1 MRTILYSLPASPQ
14 QRNIWFHSM
23 FHSVSYWNY
32 MSVKRFAGEMDLAV
46 LKDALDQ
53 VLKLHSSLRTT
64 FTSNDGEL
72 FQVINDNVEVD
83 NDLFNVEHVDRLLL
97 HGRLAEKAQELLST
111 AFDTEHDLLF
121 RLRVLISKEE
131 YYLIGVFNHLI
142 VDATAINVFWKDL
155 INYYNLIKSSELMQL
170 AGEKERRQ
178 YHEFSTD
185 QAAYLSSDKFKKTK
199 QVWMNEMRLNFN
211 ELQALHYR
219 TRSKALS
226 KEIEL
231 LLPAELA
238 TAARLYAMK
247 NKKVF
252 SSIFLTAY
260 FILLHK
266 YSGQQQV
273 SIGNVTSGRERRR
286 DEEVIGT
293 FANRIIHHQNV
304 DETEELAV
312 FLDQVNRDLMANL
325 KADHELPYDELV
337 RELKFN
343 DKSYSESLIRILFN
357 FMKVVDKSEPL
368 DGMKSLPLEFDGET
382 QHQEIQ
388 FDLKLM
394 VVDSI
399 DEIRIKLTL
408 ACDGIF
414 ADACQ
419 FLLDSY
425 VYILGELLS
434 APGNKIK
441 DIDLFAVSVRY
452 QALSSQARWFHSI
465 SRPFTKLHSF
475 QGQSYAASGQ
485 LNKKSARGQVDAEYY
500 GSFRGRYGSSQ
511 TSGIIAI
518 TAMVAVLLE
527 RYTEQ
532 EDYVLGLQLGQNMVL
547 PVRIDSNERETFGQ
561 LFTRLSGLL
570 IPVVNNR
577 EAAFSLID
585 ADKRAKI
592 NFVVSFDP
600 ESDLKEP
607 VSKPDLLRE
616 ENNQE
621 DLILS
626 FGDSSNDILSYQID
640 YNPGLFSEKTL
651 GKFMVDLSTLFH
663 QVMTFP
669 EQRLKEHSLL
679 TDADRKQLIAQL
691 DHTDVCYPASK
702 TLVNLFEE
710 QLQLSADDIALVFGE
725 EQLSYREL
733 NQRSNQLADYLR
745 VNYQIRPDDLVA
757 VMLERSVEMIIAMLG
772 ILKSGGAYVP
782 IDPEYPQ
789 ERIDFIAEDSAC
801 SVVIDKKVFAA
812 FAAVADQYSVENPSP
827 VNKPE
832 DLCYVIYTSGTTGTP
847 KGVLIEHR
855 NVVCLLKNEA
865 SQFDFDD
872 RDVWTM
878 FHSACFD
885 FSVWEIYGALLF
897 GGKLIMV
904 PGLVTKSP
912 VAYVDLLVK
921 EGVSVLN
928 QTPSSFYNIIEE
940 VASRV
945 DCKLKLRYVI
955 FGGEALAPGRL
966 KQFNDRYPDT
976 RLINMYGITE
986 TTVHVTYKEIGRAE
1000 MESGISN
1007 IGVPL
1012 PVTSCYVLDS
1022 EMNLVPI
1029 GVPGVLYV
1037 GGPGVGRGY
1046 LNREE
1051 LTKERFI
1058 TDPFMTGGRLYYSGD
1073 QVRVLE
1079 NFELEYLGRIDE
1091 QVKVR
1096 GYRIELGEIEA
1107 VLRQYPGIEN
1117 VVVLAKEDE
1126 QGLKELVAYLVGQNN
1141 DDLGEMR
1148 TFLGSRLPAYMIPA
1162 KLVRTDEIPL
1172 TRNGKIDKKSLMAIE
1187 GEEIGTG
1194 EEYVAPKNQIEEA
1207 LLNIWTE
1214 ILKIDKSRISV
1225 TDDFFDLGGDSI
1237 KVLPV
1242 VAKLKAKLN
1251 VSIPID
1257 VVYKNHTI
1265 EKISNYIIE
1274 NRHDIYLETAL
1285 ENEQRIAVKTEFEE
1299 IRKKFI
1305 SSGLI
1310 AEESTEDVFPMS
1322 DIERGMVFESI
1333 LNKDLGVY
1341 HDQFAYQMAVARFDQ
1356 EIYQQAMELLVS
1368 KHAILRTSFKLDTP
1382 FGDVQIVEKEV
1393 DVKVDFEDLSPVP
1406 EEEHPRLVSAYMEL
1420 ELDAYFDISMA
1431 PLWRMKVFQVS
1442 ETEIILVW
1450 QFHHA
1455 IFDGWSNSLFIAE
1468 LKKVYEELLV
1478 NNTYR
1483 PAKLKSDYKEFVT
1496 DQLLVRRNE
1505 KVKSFWLKK
1514 LDKWERLDLFTWK
1527 DTDDEYSASFGS
1539 EYLGLLKK
1547 KATEL
1552 GASVKEVSL
1561 TAYLYTLGLLSQ
1573 SDDLLI
1579 GLITNNRHNAA
1590 DSDRILGCFLNSVPF
1605 RMEMGKILNFEELLK
1620 AVQTRL
1626 SELKYNEKLS
1636 VSEIADLHKSSRRT
1650 ENPFFDVIFNFVDFY
1665 AGYQQEAG
1673 SVNAGRTIDHLVSR
1687 ERTNTWLDLTVNTTG
1702 GALSLTAVLK
1712 KELKCGF
1719 SAERVVSLC
1728 KQTLDFLLYTPE
1740 APIKEC
1746 PFITE
1751 SDLAQ
1756 LTRNLDTTAVAYPDD
1771 KTLVDLFEAQVL
1783 LSPDEVAVAI
1793 GKQQLSYRE
1802 LNARANQLANYLR
1815 TNYNIVPDDLVSIR
1829 LGRSIEIIVSMLAVM
1844 KSGGAYVPIDPDYPE
1859 DRIAFIVADSKCRV
1873 MIDDEALLEFSA
1885 EADQY
1890 SSDNLP
1896 KLNGP
1901 DDLCY
1906 VIYTS
1911 GTTGNPKGALI
1922 EHRNVV
1928 CLLKN
1933 DAFFYDINPGD
1944 AWTLFH
1950 SCCFDISVWEI
1961 YGALL
1966 WGAKLVVV
1974 PAMVAKSPSAFVDLL
1989 IEERVTVLNQTPS
2002 SFYNVIAEIESRDD
2016 CDLKL
2021 RYVICGGESLAAGKL
2036 KGFSKRYPDARL
2048 INMYGITETS
2058 VFSTYK
2064 EIGEEEMESDVSNIG
2079 KSIPLTSCYVLD
2091 KEMNMTPIGIPGV
2104 LYIGGPGVGR
2114 GYLNRADLTKARF
2127 MDNPFRKGERLYDSG
2142 DRVRVLDNFELE
2154 YLGRVDEQ
2162 VKIRGYRIEPGEI
2175 EAVLRQYPGIEKVAV
2190 LAKAGKDHELELVAY
2205 IYGQYNADLGALRK
2219 FLGAGLPAYMVPAAF
2234 VNVDEIPLTK
2244 NGKVDKKALLAIEGA
2259 ELGTAEEYI
2268 APRNEVEERLV
2279 NIWSEVLGINADK
2292 ISVTDDF
2299 FDLGGNSFKALKVYS
2314 QSKLSSGPGVIYR
2327 NSTIEK
2333 YARLFEEEPVAKI
2346 V

>member
-1 MRTILYSLPASPQ
+1 MRTILYSVPASPQ

-23 FHSVSYWNY
+23 FHSVSYWNFI
-32 MSVKRFAGEMDLAV
+32 SAKRFAGEINLAV
-46 LKDALDQ
+46 LKAALDQ
-53 VLKLHSSLRTT
+53 VLKLHGSLRTT
-64 FTSNDGEL
+64 FVSNDGEL
-72 FQVINDNVEVD
+72 FQVINDNLEVD
-83 NDLFNVEHVDRLLL
+83 QDLFNVEHVDRVLL
-97 HGRLAEKAQELLST
+97 HGRFSEKAQDLLST
-111 AFDTEHDLLF
+111 AFDPEHDLLF
-121 RLRVLISKEE
+121 RLRVLISKDE

-142 VDATAINVFWKDL
+142 VDATAINLFWKDL
-155 INYYNLIKSSELMQL
+155 IKYYNLIKSSDTMDA

-185 QAAYLSSDKFKKTK
+185 QASYLSSDKFKKAK

-226 KEIEL
+226 KEIEVA
-231 LLPAELA
+231 LPAELA
-238 TAARLYAMK
+238 GAARLYAMK
-247 NKKVF
+247 NKKIF
-252 SSIFLTAY
+252 SSLFLTAY

-266 YSGQQQV
+266 YSGQQQL

-293 FANRIIHHQNV
+293 FANRIIHHQYVN
-304 DETEELAV
+304 EKEALAA
-312 FLDQVNRDLMANL
+312 FLDQVNNDLMVNL

-337 RELKFN
+337 RALKFN

-357 FMKVVDKSEPL
+357 FMKVVDKGDSL

-382 QHQEIQ
+382 QHQEMQ

-399 DEIRIKLTL
+399 EEVRIKLTL
-408 ACDGIF
+408 ACDGVF
-414 ADACQ
+414 VDACQ

-425 VYILGELLS
+425 VYILGELLN

-441 DIDLFAVSVRY
+441 DIDLFAASAQY
-452 QALSSQARWFHSI
+452 QTLSSQARWFHSI
-465 SRPFTKLHSF
+465 SQPFTKIHSF
-475 QGQSYAASGQ
+475 QGQSYAANGQ
-485 LNKKSARGQVDAEYY
+485 ANKKPVSGEIDAGYY
-500 GSFRGRYGSSQ
+500 GLFRSRYGSSKA
-511 TSGIIAI
+511 SGIIAI
-518 TAMVAVLLE
+518 TAMVAVLLD

-532 EDYVLGLQLGQNMVL
+532 EDYVLGLQLGHKVVL
-547 PVRIDSNERETFGQ
+547 PVRIDSAGHETFGQ

-570 IPVVNNR
+570 IPIVNDPD
-577 EAAFSLID
+577 AAFALLD
-585 ADKRAKI
+585 AAKKAKI
-592 NFVVSFDP
+592 NFVLSFDTDAHRTAP
-600 ESDLKEP
+600 QGDF
-607 VSKPDLLRE
+607 
-616 ENNQE
+616 
-621 DLILS
+621 IWS
-626 FGDSSNDILSYQID
+626 FGDISNDILSYQID
-640 YNPGLFSEKTL
+640 DSPGLFSEKTL
-651 GKFMVDLSTLFH
+651 ERFAVDLRTLFR

-669 EQRLKEHSLL
+669 GQKLKEHSLL
-679 TDADRKQLIAQL
+679 TDDDRRQLIAHL
-691 DHTDVCYPASK
+691 DNTEVAYPTSK

-710 QLQLSADDIALVFGE
+710 QLQLRADHIALVFGE

-745 VNYQIRPDDLVA
+745 VNYKIRPDDLVA
-757 VMLERSVEMIIAMLG
+757 VMLERSVEMIIAMLA

-801 SVVIDKKVFAA
+801 RVVIDKKVFSA
-812 FAAVADQYSVENPSP
+812 FAAVADQYRVENPSP

-855 NVVCLLKNEA
+855 NVVCLLKNDA
-865 SQFDFDD
+865 CLFDFDEQ
-872 RDVWTM
+872 DVWTM

-904 PGLVTKSP
+904 PALVTKSP
-912 VAYVDLLVK
+912 AAYVDLLVK

-940 VASRV
+940 VASRT
-945 DCKLKLRYVI
+945 DCELKLRYVI

-966 KQFNDRYPDT
+966 KKFNDRYSDT

-986 TTVHVTYKEIGRAE
+986 TTVHVTYKEIGTTE

-1007 IGVPL
+1007 IGLPL
-1012 PVTSCYVLDS
+1012 PVTSCYVLDAD
-1022 EMNLVPI
+1022 MNFVPI
-1029 GVPGVLYV
+1029 GVPGILYV

-1117 VVVLAKEDE
+1117 VVVLAKEE
-1126 QGLKELVAYLVGQNN
+1126 ENGLKELVAYLVGQNN
-1141 DDLGEMR
+1141 DDLGDLR

-1172 TRNGKIDKKSLMAIE
+1172 TGNGKIDKKSLMAIV
-1187 GEEIGTG
+1187 GEEIRTG
-1194 EEYVAPKNQIEEA
+1194 EEYVAPKNQIEET

-1214 ILKIDKSRISV
+1214 ILSIDKSRISV

-1285 ENEQRIAVKTEFEE
+1285 ENEQRIAVKTAFDE
-1299 IRKKFI
+1299 IRKQFI

-1310 AEESTEDVFPMS
+1310 VEESTEDVFPMS

-1341 HDQFAYQMAVARFDQ
+1341 HDQFAYQMAIVRFDR
-1356 EIYQQAMELLVS
+1356 EIYQQAMELLVR

-1406 EEEHPRLVSAYMEL
+1406 EQEQQRLVSAYMEL
-1420 ELDAYFDISMA
+1420 ELDTYFEISMA

-1478 NNTYR
+1478 NNAYR
-1483 PAKLKSDYKEFVT
+1483 PEKLRSDYKEFVI
-1496 DQLLVRRNE
+1496 DQLLVRRNQ

-1527 DTDDEYSASFGS
+1527 DTYDEYSASFGS
-1539 EYLGLLKK
+1539 EYLSLLKK

-1552 GASVKEVSL
+1552 GASVKEISL

-1579 GLITNNRHNAA
+1579 GLITNSRHNAA

-1620 AVQTRL
+1620 AVQTRVN
-1626 SELKYNEKLS
+1626 ELKYNEKLS

-1665 AGYQQEAG
+1665 AGYQQETG
-1673 SVNAGRTIDHLVSR
+1673 SVKAARTIDHLLSR
-1687 ERTNTWLDLTVNTTG
+1687 ERTNTWLDLTVNATG

-1719 SAERVVSLC
+1719 SAERVVGLC
-1728 KQTLDFLLYTPE
+1728 KQTLDFLLYAPDV
-1740 APIKEC
+1740 PIKEC
-1746 PFITE
+1746 QFITE
-1751 SDLAQ
+1751 SDLA
-1756 LTRNLDTTAVAYPDD
+1756 LLMRNLDTTAVAYPDD

-1783 LSPDEVAVAI
+1783 LSPDEVAVSI

-1815 TNYNIVPDDLVSIR
+1815 TNYDIVPDDLVSIR
-1829 LGRSIEIIVSMLAVM
+1829 LGRSIEIIVAMLAVL

-1873 MIDDEALLEFSA
+1873 MIDEDALIKFSA

-1896 KLNGP
+1896 KRNGP

-1933 DAFFYDINPGD
+1933 DAFFYDINSGD

-1989 IEERVTVLNQTPS
+1989 VEEGVTVLNQTPS
-2002 SFYNVIAEIESRDD
+2002 SFYNIIAEIESRDV

-2036 KGFSKRYPDARL
+2036 KGFSKRYPDTKL

-2064 EIGEEEMESDVSNIG
+2064 EIGAEEMESDVSNIG

-2114 GYLNRADLTKARF
+2114 GYLNREDLTKARF
-2127 MDNPFRKGERLYDSG
+2127 KDNPFRKGERLYDSG
-2142 DRVRVLDNFELE
+2142 DRVSVLDNFELE

-2190 LAKAGKDHELELVAY
+2190 LAKAGQDHELELVAY

-2234 VNVDEIPLTK
+2234 VKVDEIPLTK

-2259 ELGTAEEYI
+2259 ELGTAEEYV
-2268 APRNEVEERLV
+2268 APRNEIEERLV
-2279 NIWSEVLGINADK
+2279 NIWSEVLGIQADK
-2292 ISVTDDF
+2292 IGVTDDF

-2333 YARLFEEEPVAKI
+2333 YARLFEEEPAGKI
-2346 V
+2346 F